1 MPSFQLGIGIGIGNT
16 FTLAILYQISR
27 PLDLRDSRV
36 VAEFPHQLVG
46 MAHLRMGDFRA
57 AVGRVDLAILPVSL
71 VQNPVGIAE
80 VRKVAVA
87 HVEEDRLVLALE
99 EVQTK
104 FARLPKRS
112 VNQDVRKEQIG
123 GGLRQPSGR
132 PFFTVYMLYTKIGKR
147 LQANGIISFCLS
159 RSKR

>member
-1 MPSFQLGIGIGIGNT
+1 
-16 FTLAILYQISR
+16 
-27 PLDLRDSRV
+27 
-36 VAEFPHQLVG
+36 
-46 MAHLRMGDFRA
+46 MGDFRA

-112 VNQDVRKEQIG
+112 VNQDVRKEEIG
-123 GGLRQPSGR
+123 GGLLRNCHGILGGQFILDRR
-132 PFFTVYMLYTKIGKR
+132 PELFLRRV
-147 LQANGIISFCLS
+147 NGDIQIFSLLLDE
-159 RSKR
+159 